1 MIVEATMNPYETT
14 GTITAD
20 GGLVLDAPV
29 PMAAGKVRITVQPQP
44 EQVPPPKMS
53 LSEYLEALRIRQEA
67 RGHVPRTREEIDAS
81 LREERES
88 WD

>member
-1 MIVEATMNPYETT
+1 MMIVEDVMDKYELT
-14 GTITAD
+14 GTLKD
-20 GGLVLDAPV
+20 GNTLVLDETLRIAE
-29 PMAAGKVRITVQPQP
+29 GKVRVTVQVEP
-44 EQVPPPKMS
+44 EPT
-53 LSEYLEALRIRQEA
+53 LTEYLEALHARQAA